1 MKLRKRALPKRALAT
16 GGALLL
22 GLVLVLVSQGSP
34 VLADLQ
40 DTPVAPTVTGTPAG
54 ITALVLQVDEP
65 QINVRSGPNTL
76 CASYGFVLP
85 GETVTVQGRSTAG
98 DWILI
103 DYVGAPQGSGW
114 VFSRYLQIKPGG
126 LTIPVVNVDAN
137 RPCPE
142 SMPTPT
148 VDPTLAAQFITTPI
162 PTRLPTFTPAAPL
175 QVPTYATAGGSSA
188 GGWVPMGLVIVVIAG
203 IGLLLW
209 IFSLLSPR

>member
-1 MKLRKRALPKRALAT
+1 MKRCPRLLLKPALGA
-16 GGALLL
+16 GSALLL
-22 GLVLVLVSQGSP
+22 GLALVLAGRGSP
-34 VLADLQ
+34 ALANLQ
-40 DTPVAPTVTGTPAG
+40 DATALPTVTGTPAG
-54 ITALVLQVDEP
+54 VTALVLQVDEP

-85 GETVTVQGRSTAG
+85 GETVTVKGRSTAG

-103 DYVGAPQGSGW
+103 DYVGSPQGAGW

-126 LTIPVVNVDAN
+126 LTVPVVNVDPN

-175 QVPTYATAGGSSA
+175 QIPTYTAGGGNSS
-188 GGWVPMGLVIVVIAG
+188 GGWVPMGLVIAVIAG

-209 IFSLLSPR
+209 IFSLLSPS